1 MSYLTSDFAEAVQRR
16 AAIPASQST
25 FDSTALYALGDEEI
39 RSKLLPLILRN
50 IEDFYTTFYDYTITA
65 NQAGYQ
71 IPTRAVAASLRDVQV
86 VQSSDAQART
96 PLERLA
102 PEDLYSS
109 VGGNQNIMVRK
120 CGFYLQGNQV
130 IMYPTP
136 TSTQNLLRLSYSCRP
151 NRLVDST
158 ECGEILSID
167 TVTNTIVL
175 AAAAPSTFSTAQA
188 MDFINAQPHFDWWA
202 QDQTPTGISTTTYTN
217 DTLQFASLPTGLA
230 VGDFVCL
237 TGESC
242 IVQVPV
248 ELQPL
253 LIQYVVVRVLSAQT
267 DTQALK
273 DAVSEL
279 AKLEENAM
287 LLIAPRVVGKPKR
300 AVNTRGITRFV

>member
-1 MSYLTSDFAEAVQRR
+1 MSYLTSDFATAVKRR
-16 AAIPASQST
+16 AAIPDSQST

-50 IEDFYTTFYDYTITA
+50 IEDFYTTSYDYSITA

-71 IPTRAVAASLRDVQV
+71 IPTRAVAASLRDVEI
-86 VQSSDAQART
+86 VQSTDTQLRT
-96 PLERLA
+96 PLERIA
-102 PEDLYSS
+102 PEDLYS
-109 VGGNQNIMVRK
+109 VTTGNYRIQK
-120 CGFYLQGNQV
+120 TGFYLRGNQV
-130 IMYPTP
+130 IMYPAP
-136 TSTQNLLRLSYSCRP
+136 TVTQDLLRLSYSCRP

-158 ECGEILSID
+158 ECGKILSIN
-167 TVTNTIVL
+167 TSTNTVIIDT
-175 AAAAPSTFSTAQA
+175 AAPSTFSVSQPL
-188 MDFINAQPHFDWWA
+188 DFINAQPHFDWWA
-202 QDQTPTGISTTTYTN
+202 QDQTPLSFSTTTYAN
-217 DTLQFASLPTGLA
+217 DTIVFSSLPTGLA
-230 VGDFVCL
+230 VGDYLCL

-267 DTQALK
+267 DSQALK

-279 AKLEENAM
+279 TKLEENAL